1 MIIYLLNNIAFYKE
15 RRKNFNKL
23 ENKKNKKE
31 NENKNIL
38 LKNNNLNQSSNSY
51 KTKIKK
57 KKIQILATNK
67 DEIIDKSYS
76 FDKIID
82 IEVNDDLKYTN
93 LINTYNDYE
102 LNTMSYKEA
111 IKLDKRKYIEFYFSL
126 LRKKQLLIFTF
137 YTSNDYNS
145 RYIKIC
151 LFFFHFS
158 LNYTINALFFSDPT
172 MHKIYMDQGEFNF
185 IYQLPQILYSVII
198 NSIINAII
206 TFLSLTEKNIIK
218 IKNDNKLNK
227 EKLEN
232 TKNDLR
238 IKFILFFILIYIF
251 LGLFWYYISCFCAI
265 YKNTQLYL
273 IKDTLISYT
282 FSLIYP
288 FGIYLIPGI
297 FRIFALKSLKQDK
310 ECIYKISKFL
320 QLI

>member
-1 MIIYLLNNIAFYKE
+1 M
-15 RRKNFNKL
+15 
-23 ENKKNKKE
+23 
-31 NENKNIL
+31 
-38 LKNNNLNQSSNSY
+38 
-51 KTKIKK
+51 
-57 KKIQILATNK
+57 
-67 DEIIDKSYS
+67 
-76 FDKIID
+76 
-82 IEVNDDLKYTN
+82 
-93 LINTYNDYE
+93 
-102 LNTMSYKEA
+102 
-111 IKLDKRKYIEFYFSL
+111 
-126 LRKKQLLIFTF
+126 
-137 YTSNDYNS
+137 
-145 RYIKIC
+145 
-151 LFFFHFS
+151 
-158 LNYTINALFFSDPT
+158 
-172 MHKIYMDQGEFNF
+172 
-185 IYQLPQILYSVII
+185 II